1 VAKKS
6 DGTRNFYR
14 FVAVIGVVV
23 IGSLGYSF
31 ISAAPNLNTA
41 PYHKPPPTP
50 TQCMECHIT
59 GEEKTPIMP
68 HRPMGTC
75 IACHKPYTQQP
86 LKRR

>member
-1 VAKKS
+1 MAKKS

-41 PYHKPPPTP
+41 PYHTPPPTP
-50 TQCMECHIT
+50 TPCMECHTT
-59 GEEKTPIMP
+59 GNENIPIMP

-75 IACHKPYTQQP
+75 TACHKPYEIN
-86 LKRR
+86 

>member
-14 FVAVIGVVV
+14 FIAVLGILV
-23 IGSLGYSF
+23 IASLGYSF
-31 ISAAPNLNTA
+31 ISSAPNLNTA
-41 PYHKPPPTP
+41 PYHKPLPAPSE
-50 TQCMECHIT
+50 CMKCHIT

-75 IACHKPYTQQP
+75 KACHKPY
-86 LKRR
+86 KSE

>member
-6 DGTRNFYR
+6 DGTKNFYR

-31 ISAAPNLNTA
+31 ISAAPNINTA
-41 PYHKPPPTP
+41 PYHKPPPSAA
-50 TQCMECHIT
+50 QCMGCHMT

-68 HRPMGTC
+68 HRQMGTC
-75 IACHKPYTQQP
+75 TICHKPYTIE
-86 LKRR
+86 

>member
-14 FVAVIGVVV
+14 FVAVLGIFV

-31 ISAAPNLNTA
+31 ISSAPNLNTA
-41 PYHKPPPTP
+41 PYHKPPPSP
-50 TQCMECHIT
+50 IQCMGCHMT
-59 GEEKTPIMP
+59 GKEKIPIMP

-75 IACHKPYTQQP
+75 TPCHKPY
-86 LKRR
+86 KKE

>member
-1 VAKKS
+1 MAKKS

-41 PYHKPPPTP
+41 PYHKPPPFP
-50 TQCMECHIT
+50 TQCMACHIT
-59 GEEKTPIMP
+59 GKEKIPIMP

-75 IACHKPYTQQP
+75 IACHKPYEMN
-86 LKRR
+86 